1 MPFILTDKQQQARDL
16 MAQYP
21 HVMLYGGGRSG
32 KSALILRMIGIRA
45 MRAKSKHLIGRLR
58 FNHCKN
64 SIFYD
69 NWPKVKALAFP
80 DIPVKENRSD
90 WFLEFPNGSQ
100 IWMAGTDDK
109 ERVEKILGTEYSTI
123 YLNEVSQIDYNTVG
137 MLRTRLSE
145 NSGLTKR
152 MFYDCNPPS
161 KKHWTYKMFIE
172 GIEPKDGTP
181 LDMTRYASMLMNPL
195 DNVTNL
201 GPEYMAELESLPR
214 RDRERF
220 LLGLFSAETEGALWT
235 DEGLMNAR
243 AKKPAE
249 IKRTV
254 IGVDPTATGKT
265 GSDLCGIVAAS
276 IDANNDGIVHADYSL
291 RASPQQW
298 AQAVVNAYHK
308 HSANYVVVET
318 NQGGEMVKT
327 IINSIDRNIKVKE
340 VHASKGK
347 FARAEPVAALYEQGK
362 VAHAATGLDDL
373 ETELLEYVPITAT
386 GSPDRLDAM
395 VWALTDLMLGQNK
408 EPMMRF
414 A

>member
-1 MPFILTDKQQQARDL
+1 MAFVLNEKQIEARDL
-16 MAQYP
+16 MGNYP
-21 HVMLYGGGRSG
+21 HVLLYGGGRSG
-32 KSALILRMIGIRA
+32 KSAIILRMIGIRA
-45 MRAKSKHLIGRLR
+45 MRAKSKHLIARLR

-80 DIPVKENRSD
+80 DIPVKENKSD

-109 ERVEKILGTEYSTI
+109 DRVEKILGTEYSTI
-123 YLNEVSQIDYNTVG
+123 YLNEVSQIDYSTVG

-145 NSGLTKR
+145 NSGLVKR

-161 KKHWTYKMFIE
+161 RKHWTYKMFIE
-172 GIEPKDGTP
+172 GMEPKDNKP
-181 LDMTRYASMLMNPL
+181 LDMTRYASMLMNPI
-195 DNVTNL
+195 DNIDNL
-201 GPEYMAELESLPR
+201 GQEYMTELESLPR
-214 RDRERF
+214 RERERF
-220 LLGLFSAETEGALWT
+220 MLGLFSAETEGALWT
-235 DEGLMNAR
+235 DEVLALSRQKQHGTI
-243 AKKPAE
+243 KK
-249 IKRTV
+249 TV
-254 IGVDPTATGKT
+254 IGVDPTATGKK

-276 IDANNDGIVHADYSL
+276 LDTAGNGFVHADYSL

-308 HSANYVVVET
+308 HQANYVVAET
-318 NQGGEMVKT
+318 NQGGEMVES
-327 IINSIDRNIKVKE
+327 IIHSIDPKIKVKG

-347 FARAEPVAALYEQGK
+347 FARAEPIAALYEQGK
-362 VAHAATGLDDL
+362 VGHAISGLDDL
-373 ETELLEYVPITAT
+373 ETELLEYVPIAST
-386 GSPDRLDAM
+386 GSPDRLDAC
-395 VWALTDLMLGQNK
+395 VWALTDLMLGSAP